1 MRGRK
6 IIRPV
11 IYIILAVLV
20 IFQFIPITLDNPSV
34 QADFDGPPDVRD
46 ILKRSCYDCHSN
58 ETAWP
63 WYSYVA
69 PVSWMVAGDVHEAR
83 SRLNFSD
90 WGMLAPV
97 DKRVAGKN
105 IWGQV
110 KRGDMPLSQY
120 LLMHPAA
127 KLTEPDKSVIQG
139 WSEGTPAKADS
150 I

>member
-20 IFQFIPITLDNPSV
+20 IFQFIPVTLDNPSV
-34 QADFDGPPDVRD
+34 QADFDGPSNVRD

-58 ETAWP
+58 ETTWP
-63 WYSYVA
+63 WYSHIA
-69 PVSWMVAGDVHEAR
+69 PVSWMIAGDVHEAR

-90 WGMLAPV
+90 WGLMSTDDQQDARREIRKEV
-97 DKRVAGKN
+97 E
-105 IWGQV
+105 Q
-110 KRGDMPLSQY
+110 GDMPLSQY
-120 LLMHPAA
+120 LLMHPGS
-127 KLTEPDKSVIQG
+127 KLTDPDKAVIQG
-139 WSEGTPAKADS
+139 WASGSPAKPDS